1 MRHDM
6 LAADARVA
14 LGGSLGSSATAFA
27 RKTRRSRQNRLVE
40 GGCRLKQREGCFW
53 GSQTGPN
60 PVDRA
65 KPGSKHH
72 VLTDAKGLPL
82 STCLSAANRHDSTC
96 LFALLAGLPDCLRRK
111 IRSLYAD
118 RAYDSAAFRRRLKDE
133 GIEPF
138 LAKRCTAHGSGLGK
152 KRWVV
157 ERTIAWLHQF
167 RRLRIRYER
176 HGYMHRAFL
185 SLAAS
190 IIMSRHLIK

>member
-1 MRHDM
+1 MP
-6 LAADARVA
+6 LA
-14 LGGSLGSSATAFA
+14 
-27 RKTRRSRQNRLVE
+27 
-40 GGCRLKQREGCFW
+40 
-53 GSQTGPN
+53 
-60 PVDRA
+60 
-65 KPGSKHH
+65 
-72 VLTDAKGLPL
+72 
-82 STCLSAANRHDSTC
+82 TCLSAANRHDSAY

-111 IRSLYAD
+111 ILRLYAD
-118 RAYDSAAFRRRLKDE
+118 RAYDSEAFRRRLKAE

-138 LAKRCTAHGSGLGK
+138 LAKRGTAHGSGLGT

-190 IIMSRHLIK
+190 IIMSRFLLKSFC